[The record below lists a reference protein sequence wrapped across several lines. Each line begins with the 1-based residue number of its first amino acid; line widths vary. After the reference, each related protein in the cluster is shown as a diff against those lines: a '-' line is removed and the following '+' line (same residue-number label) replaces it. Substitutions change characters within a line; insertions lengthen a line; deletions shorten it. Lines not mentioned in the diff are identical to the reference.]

1 MRDLVT
7 DLEAK
12 LALANRYLEAA
23 FDKEKEQQ
31 ELMLQLQ
38 IQLDTLMQQRAN
50 SQQDDTGN
58 RVPGGVEHFKK
69 QNNQFFT
76 VNQINQQDNF
86 AKNELID
93 NKCRAKTAPN
103 AAGTLLTTSQK
114 ISESSGGG
122 DKKQRT
128 VNSSP
133 ALFTLDRVM
142 QSFRARSQILAET
155 LEESDNVMQ
164 NKHFNSTFDIST
176 DVLNEFDETEYNRN
190 GATDVQGFND
200 PEESTFSRKGTFKVN
215 RTETK
220 NGLNTTKR
228 PANSPKELDVVSLET
243 QKKLRDLT
251 INIKWV
257 HTFS

>member
-1 MRDLVT
+1 MRELVT

-50 SQQDDTGN
+50 SQQDESGN
-58 RVPGGVEHFKK
+58 RATGGVDHFKK

-76 VNQINQQDNF
+76 VNPINQQDNF
-86 AKNELID
+86 SSKNELID

-103 AAGTLLTTSQK
+103 AAGTLLTASQK
-114 ISESSGGG
+114 MSESVNGGV
-122 DKKQRT
+122 KKQRT

-190 GATDVQGFND
+190 CPADD
-200 PEESTFSRKGTFKVN
+200 AEEATFSRKGTFKVN
-215 RTETK
+215 RAETK

-228 PANSPKELDVVSLET
+228 ANNSPKELDVTSLET
-243 QKKLRDLT
+243 QKKLRDLA
-251 INIKWV
+251 INIKLV
-257 HTFS
+257 HT